1 MPRENNALSPEEI
14 RAFLTSIEWVALG
27 MLAADGSP
35 EVDLVPAVVESD
47 RLFFAVAP
55 GSAAQ
60 ANLARDPRCCCSAD
74 VFPTYYEIKGATV
87 HGRAVPQE
95 PSERVR
101 ATLRARARTHQLT
114 DGLIYSLP
122 LLDDAFGF
130 DFSKIQRR

>member
-1 MPRENNALSPEEI
+1 MARENTAMSPGEI
-14 RAFLTSIEWVALG
+14 REFLASIEWVALG
-27 MLAADGSP
+27 MLSADGAP
-35 EVDLVPAVVESD
+35 DVDFVPAMVEGD

-87 HGRAVPQE
+87 HGRAVAME

-101 ATLRARARTHQLT
+101 EALRVRAQAHRLP
-114 DGLIYSLP
+114 DGLVYSLP